1 MKRALAFGP
10 NWSNLVTPLLLIAIR
25 GLNTV
30 SKFALSLYTA
40 RYLGL
45 SDLGIYGLLV
55 AGTTILPAF
64 AGFGTNDWIGRQAA
78 RSNLAQVGPLMTTRL
93 LLSVAFNLGLQAIA
107 YGVNAFLGVPIPWPV
122 MLLFSGVAL
131 LEHLADDAAIML
143 TYRGHV
149 LLSNVLFFLRA
160 GLWPIGVIALGV
172 LVPTARTLEALIAG
186 WLIGLVLMW
195 LVLAVFV
202 TRRGAWTYVR
212 LDRRLMTQGIPQSVP
227 FYLKDMSIA
236 TNLYIDRFLVSL
248 LLGLELTG
256 VYTFFWS
263 MANVIHNLSLSAIF
277 LPYLSKLIRAAHE
290 SMSEFRAL
298 LARAE
303 LRTAGFAVSLAIG
316 LIVVLPFI
324 IPYVERPLLSAHL
337 SVFVVIVAATLLRLG
352 VDSYNYILVALHHD
366 RAIAIISLAA
376 VPLSAALYALL
387 IPLFGLEG
395 AGIAYFLTGALLIVP
410 RLVLSRR
417 SGLPSSGALTPSS
430 G

>member
-1 MKRALAFGP
+1 MKRAIAFGP
-10 NWSNLVTPLLLIAIR
+10 NWPNLVTPLLLITIR

-93 LLSVAFNLGLQAIA
+93 LVSIAFNLGLQVIA
-107 YGVNAFLGVPIPWPV
+107 YGINAFLGTPIPWPV
-122 MLLFSGVAL
+122 MMLFSGVAL
-131 LEHLADDAAIML
+131 LEHLSDDAAVML

-172 LVPTARTLEALIAG
+172 LVPAARTLEALIAG

-195 LVLAVFV
+195 IVLAVFV
-202 TRRGAWTYVR
+202 TRRGAWTYMR
-212 LDRRLMTQGIPQSVP
+212 LDRRLITQGIPQSVP

-277 LPYLSKLIRAAHE
+277 MPYLSRLIRAAHE

-303 LRTAGFAVSLAIG
+303 LRTAGFAVFLAIG
-316 LIVVLPFI
+316 LMIVLPFI
-324 IPYVERPLLSAHL
+324 IPYMERPLLSAHL
-337 SVFVVIVAATLLRLG
+337 SVFIVVVAATLLRLG
-352 VDSYNYILVALHHD
+352 VDSYNYVLVALHHD

-395 AGIAYFLTGALLIVP
+395 AGFAYFLTGALLIIP
-410 RLVLSRR
+410 RLILSRR
-417 SGLPSSGALTPSS
+417 SALPASAALTPSS

>member
-1 MKRALAFGP
+1 MKRAIAFGP
-10 NWSNLVTPLLLIAIR
+10 NWSNLATPLLLIAIR

-45 SDLGIYGLLV
+45 SELGIYGLLV

-78 RSNLAQVGPLMTTRL
+78 RSSLAQVGPLMTTRL
-93 LLSVAFNLGLQAIA
+93 LLSIAFNLAMQAIA
-107 YGVNAFLGVPIPWPV
+107 YGVNAIMGAPVPWPV
-122 MLLFSGVAL
+122 MVLFSGVAL
-131 LEHLADDAAIML
+131 LEHLSDDAAIML

-160 GLWPIGVIALGV
+160 GLWPMGVIALG
-172 LVPTARTLEALIAG
+172 LMVPAARTLEVLIAG

-195 LVLAVFV
+195 LVLAIFV
-202 TRRGAWTYVR
+202 TRRGAWKHVR
-212 LDRRLMTQGIPQSVP
+212 WDRRLMTLGIRQSVP
-227 FYLKDMSIA
+227 FYLKDMSVA

-277 LPYLSKLIRAAHE
+277 LPYLSKLVRLAHE
-290 SMSEFRAL
+290 SMSGFRSL
-298 LARAE
+298 LGRAE
-303 LRTAGFAVSLAIG
+303 LRTAGFAVFLAAV

-324 IPYVERPLLSAHL
+324 IPYLERPLLAAHL
-337 SVFVVIVAATLLRLG
+337 SVFIIIVAATLLRLG
-352 VDSYNYILVALHHD
+352 VDSYNYVLVALHHD
-366 RAIAIISLAA
+366 RAIAVISLAA
-376 VPLSAALYALL
+376 VPLSAALYVLL
-387 IPLFGLEG
+387 IPPFGLEG
-395 AGIAYFLTGALLIVP
+395 ASIAYLLTGALLIVP

-417 SGLPSSGALTPSS
+417 SALPPNAALSQSSG
-430 G
+430 

>member
-1 MKRALAFGP
+1 MKRAIAFGP
-10 NWSNLVTPLLLIAIR
+10 NWSNLVTPLLLITIR

-64 AGFGTNDWIGRQAA
+64 AGFGTSDWIGRQAA

-93 LLSVAFNLGLQAIA
+93 LLSIAFNLGLQVIA
-107 YGVNAFLGVPIPWPV
+107 YGINAFLGAPIPWPV
-122 MLLFSGVAL
+122 MMLFSGVAL
-131 LEHLADDAAIML
+131 LEHLADDAAVML

-172 LVPTARTLEALIAG
+172 LVPAARTLEALIAG

-195 LVLAVFV
+195 LVLAIFV
-202 TRRGAWTYVR
+202 TRRGAWAYVR
-212 LDRRLMTQGIPQSVP
+212 LDRRLITQGIPQSVP

-290 SMSEFRAL
+290 SMSGFRAL

-303 LRTAGFAVSLAIG
+303 LRTAGFAAFLAIG
-316 LIVVLPFI
+316 LIIVLPFV

-337 SVFVVIVAATLLRLG
+337 SVFVIIVAATLLRLG
-352 VDSYNYILVALHHD
+352 VDSYNYVLVALHHD

-395 AGIAYFLTGALLIVP
+395 AGTAYFLTGALLIVP
-410 RLVLSRR
+410 RLILSRR
-417 SGLPSSGALTPSS
+417 SALPASPALTPSS